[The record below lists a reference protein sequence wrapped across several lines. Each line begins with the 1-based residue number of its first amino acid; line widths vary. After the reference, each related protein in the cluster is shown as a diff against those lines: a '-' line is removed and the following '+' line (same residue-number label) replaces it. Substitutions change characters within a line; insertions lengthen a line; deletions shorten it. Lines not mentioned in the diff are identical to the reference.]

1 MKNISTIEEA
11 RRYLSNAKQILREKA
26 IKEDELYKDKK
37 YVKMAGHTAYI
48 GVLEALDAV
57 FGDKKKGRKSV
68 DWYREELSAVDKKM
82 LALFIE
88 AYNTLHLAMSYDG
101 NRIVSV
107 SNGGLDVAE
116 KIINWAEQKTA
127 A

>member
-1 MKNISTIEEA
+1 MKNMNEA
-11 RRYLSNAKQILREKA
+11 RRYLLNAKEILREKA
-26 IKEDELYKDKK
+26 VKEDDEYQDKK

-48 GVLEALDAV
+48 GVLEALDVV
-57 FGDKKKGRKSV
+57 FGNKKKGRKTV
-68 DWYREELSAVDKKM
+68 EWYKEELSAVDKKM
-82 LALFIE
+82 LSLFVA

-101 NRIVSV
+101 NTLVSV
-107 SNGGLDVAE
+107 SRGGLDAAE